1 MPQMPPPPWIRAC
14 SDQTISLRI
23 INEKHGSTAGEIHSN
38 NMSQIS
44 LLAPN
49 APPPSWIRACSD
61 QTISLRIINEKH
73 GSTGDKIHSNN
84 MSQVSLLSAA
94 VFLTS

>member
-1 MPQMPPPPWIRAC
+1 
-14 SDQTISLRI
+14 
-23 INEKHGSTAGEIHSN
+23 
-38 NMSQIS
+38 MSQFS

-61 QTISLRIINEKH
+61 QTISLGIINEKH
-73 GSTGDKIHSNN
+73 GSTADEIHSNN